1 MKRIKLFIAFSFIAI
16 GCSEEM
22 LSPGWV
28 DFEVSGSDVRVSG
41 SGVSWKT
48 FSSKIVGSGWE
59 CVDTK
64 EILDDGSLSK
74 SSYWPRDG
82 GGPAAYYFDESLLT
96 KFYSVMADLQNPD
109 RCSIIPYRYE
119 DSAVVPEKGEKMVIV
134 KVSGDRFSCVE
145 FLYYT
150 ISSIP
155 LQQKYT
161 FLQRFFVELR
171 TAHASRFRY
180 FSLYGSVPV
189 TTIVNSNKARPKP
202 RLM

>member
-1 MKRIKLFIAFSFIAI
+1 MLFIAFSFIAI
-16 GCSEEM
+16 GCSKEM
-22 LSPGWV
+22 LLPGGA
-28 DFEVSGSDVRVSG
+28 DFEVSGADVRVSG
-41 SGVSWKT
+41 SEVSWKT
-48 FSSKIVGSGWE
+48 FYSKIVGSGWE

-145 FLYYT
+145 SLGYAFLG
-150 ISSIP
+150 
-155 LQQKYT
+155 KD
-161 FLQRFFVELR
+161 
-171 TAHASRFRY
+171 
-180 FSLYGSVPV
+180 
-189 TTIVNSNKARPKP
+189 KDPKP
-202 RLM
+202 IYGYSTYKRMSTDKLSEYRERYSDKGE

>member
-1 MKRIKLFIAFSFIAI
+1 MKRIMLFIAFSFIAI

-145 FLYYT
+145 FLGYAFLGFDKE
-150 ISSIP
+150 P
-155 LQQKYT
+155 KLKYGYST
-161 FLQRFFVELR
+161 YKRMSDKKLSEYR
-171 TAHASRFRY
+171 TEYSEK
-180 FSLYGSVPV
+180 GG
-189 TTIVNSNKARPKP
+189 N
-202 RLM
+202 

>member
-1 MKRIKLFIAFSFIAI
+1 MKRIMLFIAFSFIAI
-16 GCSEEM
+16 GCSKEM
-22 LSPGWV
+22 LLPGGV

-145 FLYYT
+145 FLGYA
-150 ISSIP
+150 
-155 LQQKYT
+155 
-161 FLQRFFVELR
+161 FLGFDKEPKLTYGYSTYKRMSDKKLSEYR
-171 TAHASRFRY
+171 TEYSEK
-180 FSLYGSVPV
+180 GG
-189 TTIVNSNKARPKP
+189 N
-202 RLM
+202 